1 MARPIREDTLGTVGK
16 RLVQTLLAAGGV
28 IGLLAT
34 AAPVAS
40 AATARNGVCETG
52 EFCLYYGYGFSGSV
66 SDFNGRVPTYGNTQP
81 GCYEFKG
88 PGAGKGQ
95 CVKNN
100 ARSAKNKTSIW
111 VVKLYYNSNYEGRHF
126 SFNPGGEAADLDYI
140 AAENASHD
148 YELVS

>member
-1 MARPIREDTLGTVGK
+1 MALSILEETLGPVGK
-16 RLVQTLLAAGGV
+16 RLAQALLAVGGG
-28 IGLLAT
+28 IALLAT
-34 AAPVAS
+34 VAPAAN
-40 AATARNGVCETG
+40 AATARNGVCEAG

-66 SDFNGRVPTYGNTQP
+66 SDFSGRVPNYGSTQP

-88 PGAGKGQ
+88 PGEGKGQ

-111 VVKLYYNSNYEGRHF
+111 VVKVYFNSNYGGRNF
-126 SFNPGGEAADLDYI
+126 TFNPGGEGDLGSL
-140 AAENASHD
+140 ARENASHD